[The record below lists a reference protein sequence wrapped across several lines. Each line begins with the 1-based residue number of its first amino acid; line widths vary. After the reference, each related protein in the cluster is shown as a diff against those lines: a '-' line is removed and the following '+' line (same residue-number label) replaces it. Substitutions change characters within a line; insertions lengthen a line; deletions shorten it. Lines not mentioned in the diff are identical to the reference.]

1 MRNGEPM
8 KVIHV
13 VRALE
18 TGGLE
23 SLVLQSCARMRS
35 AHGLDASVYAL
46 LPGDGLAQRP
56 EHRDV
61 PCVTVSRN
69 GCQTIVGAAVR
80 LARLFRRERPH
91 VVHVHN
97 FFSHVRAAAAAKW
110 ARVPVLVHTK
120 HGAQY
125 PTVWGSRRLA
135 GAAYRLSDV
144 LVAISEDVRQ
154 GLMRTYRFAPGKVRL
169 VVNGIDTERF
179 GSVSK
184 ELVPGGRRVLGIEG
198 RPLIGTVCRLS
209 PEKGVPTLL
218 EAFAR
223 LAPSMP
229 DARLLIVGDGAERAA
244 CQTRAQELGVGDR
257 THFLGMRDDVAAIY
271 PLLDIYVQPSYTEGI
286 SLTILEACACGLPV
300 IATAVGGNPEI
311 VAEGRSG
318 RLVPPGNAQALAN
331 AIQDTWADNGA
342 AFAMGQAA
350 RRRVVES
357 FSLERMVS
365 DYVDLYWQVYSG
377 KAGIVAPRHGK
388 PSWLRK
394 EG

>member
-1 MRNGEPM
+1 MTNREPL

-23 SLVLQSCARMRS
+23 SLVLQGCARMRS
-35 AHGLDASVYAL
+35 AHGLDASVCAL
-46 LPGDGLAQRP
+46 LPGDGLAQRA

-69 GCQTIVGAAVR
+69 GRQTIIGAAVR

-125 PTVWGSRRLA
+125 PDVWGSRRLA

-169 VVNGIDTERF
+169 VVNGIDTDRF

-184 ELVPGGRRVLGIEG
+184 EMASGRRRALGIEG

-209 PEKGVPTLL
+209 AEKGVPTLL

-223 LAPSMP
+223 LASSMP
-229 DARLLIVGDGAERAA
+229 EARLLIVGDGAERPT
-244 CQTRAQELGVGDR
+244 CETRARELGVGDR
-257 THFLGMRDDVAAIY
+257 ARFLGMREDVAAIY
-271 PLLDIYVQPSYTEGI
+271 PLLDVYVQPSYTEGI
-286 SLTILEACACGLPV
+286 SLTILEASACGLPV

-311 VAEGRSG
+311 VADGKSG
-318 RLVPPGNAQALAN
+318 RLVPPGDARALAD
-331 AIQDTWADNGA
+331 AIQRTWADRQG
-342 AFAMGQAA
+342 AFAMGRAA

-357 FSLERMVS
+357 FSLDRMVS
-365 DYVDLYWQVYSG
+365 DYVGLYHEIYSG
-377 KAGIVAPRHGK
+377 KAGIVAPGHGA
-388 PSWLRK
+388 PSWLRR